1 MLIKHGW
8 SSKWDMLLSG
18 YGETMNR
25 WDPWIRLRSLLTWT
39 TVGCFFRLMDVVVVI
54 GGKMVNHDGSKL
66 VSHRGVFQ
74 NRVLD
79 SKWFP
84 KTRPIWDSFFGVFI
98 STWTRK
104 PRCCMV
110 HQHLGIIRNKAF
122 ENRCGRFP
130 NFVLHS
136 RVRSP
141 PSGSLS
147 WMSWVKLRR
156 PYSQWNTRKVTD
168 TGKGI
173 CRMHPT
179 YAINTLEPP
188 LGHASP
194 YVLNTLSV
202 MRCRFRSKWCL
213 SGIGGS
219 RNAWKL
225 KITLP
230 KKEFQLNFQES
241 FFQVLASILGFVP
254 FGNHHVFNFHVASVW
269 GVFISHLSGRR
280 GETWNWF
287 F

>member
-168 TGKGI
+168 TGKRI

-213 SGIGGS
+213 SGIAGLIWTS
-219 RNAWKL
+219 S
-225 KITLP
+225 
-230 KKEFQLNFQES
+230 ES
-241 FFQVLASILGFVP
+241 WVYSPENERMSPEDQWLEDVFPTDIYSP
-254 FGNHHVFNFHVASVW
+254 F
-269 GVFISHLSGRR
+269 L
-280 GETWNWF
+280 
-287 F
+287 